1 MENKLINDDYLKAI
15 DGIEDESIDLIL
27 TDIPYNI
34 SRGSGFVGYDKKN
47 KRNRTGLDFGE
58 WDKEFDVNGLDALV
72 PKLKKNG
79 SMLMFSAFEQITDL
93 VNVFSD
99 MVLKDKIIW
108 QKTNPM
114 VRNRDRRYISNIE
127 ICTWFVRSKKSKWT
141 FNRQDEKYESCVLRY
156 PSESGG
162 GFKRYHPTQKNLEMM
177 KYLMRIHSNKGDL
190 ILDPFLGGGTTAVAC
205 VEQNRNY
212 IGIERDE
219 KHFKTAKERINKLEN
234 PTKQWKKFL

>member
-1 MENKLINDDYLKAI
+1 MKSTYKLYNNDYLNVI
-15 DGIEDESIDLIL
+15 ENLEDESIDLIL

-34 SRGSGFVGYDKKN
+34 SRDSGLAGYDKKN

-58 WDKEFDVNGLDALV
+58 WDKGFDVSKLNVLV

-114 VRNRDRRYISNIE
+114 IRNKDRRYISNIE

-141 FNRQDEKYESCVLRY
+141 FNRQDERYESCVLRY

-162 GFKRYHPTQKNLEMM
+162 GFKRYHPTQKNLKMIR
-177 KYLMRIHSNKGDL
+177 YLMSIHSNVGDL
-190 ILDPFLGGGTTAVAC
+190 VLDPFLGGGTTGIASIQ
-205 VEQNRNY
+205 EGRGF
-212 IGIERDE
+212 IGIEIDKNYFQVAE
-219 KHFKTAKERINKLEN
+219 KRIKKEIGIE
-234 PTKQWKKFL
+234 KFC